1 MTTKEQERQAIEKI
15 RKIVKELGENS
26 YVGFAMEGVLELA
39 EDNIREDTAY
49 SMKKNAE
56 IAWERADKAEKESKL
71 LNAELGTAKK
81 ITEENN
87 KAIAKLKADIYK
99 LKANEV
105 PEELIKEMYNMAYD
119 KEAEM
124 IEKMEETAD
133 QMADAS
139 IAGEDVQKFA
149 EDYKAQKE
157 KRNRYAK
164 MMDTLDA
171 REFGLPQARERVF
184 TISVLGGE
192 KFQFDELIR
201 TPMRSIDEFLEK
213 NEEVP
218 EVYDVTQPSV
228 REVIGVTGSVRRA
241 TVIEDYAFTI
251 TTRQDRTPAQVIDC
265 GKGRYRYL
273 TELECWRLQGYT
285 DEDFER
291 AKKAQQKKGRYYT
304 ALYKQAGNSIA
315 VPIFESI
322 FRKIILNEVRE
333 KEEQR

>member
-1 MTTKEQERQAIEKI
+1 MKLNKEKFMKTEMGGELEETI
-15 RKIVKELGENS
+15 R
-26 YVGFAMEGVLELA
+26 
-39 EDNIREDTAY
+39 T
-49 SMKKNAE
+49 
-56 IAWERADKAEKESKL
+56 WDKALDERRKATPGIGNPDQGLGFKYWDNTCRSCQDRWEVFKL
-71 LNAELGTAKK
+71 AMGYT
-81 ITEENN
+81 NN
-87 KAIAKLKADIYK
+87 Y
-99 LKANEV
+99 EV
-105 PEELIKEMYNMAYD
+105 
-119 KEAEM
+119 
-124 IEKMEETAD
+124 
-133 QMADAS
+133 
-139 IAGEDVQKFA
+139 
-149 EDYKAQKE
+149 
-157 KRNRYAK
+157 
-164 MMDTLDA
+164 LDA

-285 DEDFER
+285 DEDFEK